1 MQMGHGAKGSLVF
14 AVPTN
19 HHTLYSLAS
28 PVAGPQQALALSS
41 TLLSRSSL
49 YPT

>member
-19 HHTLYSLAS
+19 HTPSTPGL

-41 TLLSRSSL
+41 TLLSHSSL